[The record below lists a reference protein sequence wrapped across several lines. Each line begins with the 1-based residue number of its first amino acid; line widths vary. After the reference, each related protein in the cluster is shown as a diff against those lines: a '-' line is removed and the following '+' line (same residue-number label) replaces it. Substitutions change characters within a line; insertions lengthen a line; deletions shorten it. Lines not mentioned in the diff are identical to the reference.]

1 MKKQKQKNTKVI
13 RTLPVGVV
21 ITDLVLWTF
30 TDNEEVIRHNV
41 EELSKALLYSF
52 HLDNFGPTSFG
63 LNPSEESDE

>member
-63 LNPSEESDE
+63 LEPSEGGDE

>member
-1 MKKQKQKNTKVI
+1 MKKKKNRNTEMRKV
-13 RTLPVGVV
+13 LPVGVV

>member
-1 MKKQKQKNTKVI
+1 MKKQKHRNKKV
-13 RTLPVGVV
+13 RRSLPVGVV

-41 EELSKALLYSF
+41 EELSKAILYSF

-63 LNPSEESDE
+63 LDPSDGGDE

>member
-1 MKKQKQKNTKVI
+1 MRKV
-13 RTLPVGVV
+13 LPVGVV

>member
-1 MKKQKQKNTKVI
+1 MKKQKQKNTKVR

-63 LNPSEESDE
+63 LKPSEESDE